1 MKVNVYI
8 CSVITR
14 KLILKT
20 TLKHIASIQ
29 TGVFAKPT
37 PEGEVIYLQA
47 KHFDESGQINTEL
60 HPDLKADAFAVKHLL
75 RKGDVLFAAKGTK
88 NFAAVYDIEKQA
100 VASTSFFVV
109 KLNDKFRCRI
119 LPEFLAWQM
128 NHPVAQTYL
137 KGQAMGSSI
146 VSISKGVLEE
156 LEISIPPIQK
166 QQLILNISRL
176 RNKEIE
182 LRQQIEMLRDKQIQQ
197 QILNA
202 IK

>member
-1 MKVNVYI
+1 MKT
-8 CSVITR
+8 S
-14 KLILKT
+14 
-20 TLKHIASIQ
+20 LKHIAGIQ

-37 PEGEVIYLQA
+37 PGGEIVYLQA
-47 KHFDESGQINTEL
+47 KDFNEAGQISAEL
-60 HPDLKADAFAVKHLL
+60 HPDLMSDAIPERHLL

-88 NFAAVYDIEKQA
+88 NFAAIYDIEEPA
-100 VASTSFFVV
+100 VASTSFFVIR
-109 KLNDKFRCRI
+109 LENEFRHRI
-119 LPEFLAWQM
+119 LPEFLAWLM
-128 NHPVAQTYL
+128 NHPVAQAYL

-156 LEISIPPIQK
+156 MEISIPSIPK

-197 QILNA
+197 QIIQVINEKL
-202 IK
+202 